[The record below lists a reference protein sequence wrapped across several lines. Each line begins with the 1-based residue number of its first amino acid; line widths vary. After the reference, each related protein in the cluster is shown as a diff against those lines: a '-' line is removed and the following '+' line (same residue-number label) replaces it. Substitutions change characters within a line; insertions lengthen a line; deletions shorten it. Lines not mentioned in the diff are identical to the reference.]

1 MKSLEDLRLDDFR
14 LELKGRSLVPIM
26 QGGMGVNISTAEMA
40 QAVAARG
47 GIGHVSDAMVPDLAD
62 RLFGTG
68 FTRMKALACK
78 ALERTTGEAGFHFPV
93 EKIREAAKLYLG
105 RVMEGRTGEG
115 RIHVNIMEKLTMN
128 ASLETLRARLLGA
141 LDAGV
146 DGISL
151 SAGLHAGSFALM
163 SGHPRFRDACLGVV
177 VSSRRAL
184 NLFMRKS
191 AKTGRLPDY
200 VVVEGPLAGGHL
212 GFGADWQRFSL
223 ADIVRDVKGW
233 LHENALRIP
242 VIAAGGVFTGTDG
255 VRMITEAGADGIQA
269 ATRFAVTRESGLPD
283 AVKQRYFD
291 ARAEDIEVL
300 DTHYSFGF
308 RSVCT
313 NKVVEKPADLNGLIM
328 RSTESPLFVKT
339 ITCLGATPS
348 AMSFTECLSAMSSG
362 VVDGFEGSISTLK
375 DTGAYEYTK
384 KVANTNHFIAT
395 RWLFMAEDVY
405 QSIPEKWRNILDE
418 CCVEAGKWEQE
429 NAENDE
435 ASMIEFLKDKGVEW
449 NDVDI
454 DAFTEACAPVYDW
467 IVDEYGA
474 DPELH
479 QKLVDFLNDY
489 RAKNE

>member
-1 MKSLEDLRLDDFR
+1 M
-14 LELKGRSLVPIM
+14 
-26 QGGMGVNISTAEMA
+26 
-40 QAVAARG
+40 
-47 GIGHVSDAMVPDLAD
+47 
-62 RLFGTG
+62 
-68 FTRMKALACK
+68 
-78 ALERTTGEAGFHFPV
+78 

-291 ARAEDIEVL
+291 ARAEDIEVNGISPTGYPMRMLKSSPAINAALKPQCAAYGYML
-300 DTHYSFGF
+300 DHGGCAYLRAWREAEAAGTAQDGI
-308 RSVCT
+308 R
-313 NKVVEKPADLNGLIM
+313 EKTCLCAQM
-328 RSTESPLFVKT
+328 RSSRVWT
-339 ITCLGATPS
+339 LGAN
-348 AMSFTECLSAMSSG
+348 
-362 VVDGFEGSISTLK
+362 
-375 DTGAYEYTK
+375 GARL
-384 KVANTNHFIAT
+384 A
-395 RWLFMAEDVY
+395 
-405 QSIPEKWRNILDE
+405 
-418 CCVEAGKWEQE
+418 EAGKRDASGRWVLPVDGGGVRRLPFRRGGRGACQTGWMRFIGARGACGQKASRCIPAGV
-429 NAENDE
+429 NRTKRTQNRYDVGTFFPARRPTRADE
-435 ASMIEFLKDKGVEW
+435 AGDGAL
-449 NDVDI
+449 
-454 DAFTEACAPVYDW
+454 
-467 IVDEYGA
+467 DEHEGRRPTSRYGT
-474 DPELH
+474 
-479 QKLVDFLNDY
+479 
-489 RAKNE
+489 

>member
-1 MKSLEDLRLDDFR
+1 MKTLEDLRLDDFR

-291 ARAEDIEVL
+291 ARAEDIEVNGISPTGYPMRMLKSSPAINAALKPQCAAYGYML
-300 DTHYSFGF
+300 DHGGCAYLRAWREAEAAGTAQDGI
-308 RSVCT
+308 R
-313 NKVVEKPADLNGLIM
+313 EKTCLCAQM
-328 RSTESPLFVKT
+328 RSSRVWT
-339 ITCLGATPS
+339 LGAN
-348 AMSFTECLSAMSSG
+348 
-362 VVDGFEGSISTLK
+362 
-375 DTGAYEYTK
+375 GARL
-384 KVANTNHFIAT
+384 A
-395 RWLFMAEDVY
+395 
-405 QSIPEKWRNILDE
+405 
-418 CCVEAGKWEQE
+418 EAGKRDASGRWVLPST
-429 NAENDE
+429 AEVFD
-435 ASMIEFLKDKGVEW
+435 
-449 NDVDI
+449 
-454 DAFTEACAPVYDW
+454 
-467 IVDEYGA
+467 
-474 DPELH
+474 
-479 QKLVDFLNDY
+479 DY
-489 RAKNE
+489 RFGVAGEVHARRDGCGS

>member
-1 MKSLEDLRLDDFR
+1 
-14 LELKGRSLVPIM
+14 
-26 QGGMGVNISTAEMA
+26 
-40 QAVAARG
+40 
-47 GIGHVSDAMVPDLAD
+47 
-62 RLFGTG
+62 
-68 FTRMKALACK
+68 
-78 ALERTTGEAGFHFPV
+78 
-93 EKIREAAKLYLG
+93 
-105 RVMEGRTGEG
+105 
-115 RIHVNIMEKLTMN
+115 MN

-255 VRMITEAGADGIQA
+255 VRMITEAGADGIQV

-291 ARAEDIEVL
+291 ARAEDIEVNGISPTGYPMRMLKSSPAINAALKPQCAAYGYML
-300 DTHYSFGF
+300 DHGGCAYLRAWREAEAAGTAQDGI
-308 RSVCT
+308 R
-313 NKVVEKPADLNGLIM
+313 EKTCLCAQM
-328 RSTESPLFVKT
+328 RSSRVWT
-339 ITCLGATPS
+339 LGAN
-348 AMSFTECLSAMSSG
+348 
-362 VVDGFEGSISTLK
+362 
-375 DTGAYEYTK
+375 GARL
-384 KVANTNHFIAT
+384 A
-395 RWLFMAEDVY
+395 
-405 QSIPEKWRNILDE
+405 
-418 CCVEAGKWEQE
+418 EAGKRDASGRWVLPST
-429 NAENDE
+429 AEVFD
-435 ASMIEFLKDKGVEW
+435 
-449 NDVDI
+449 
-454 DAFTEACAPVYDW
+454 
-467 IVDEYGA
+467 
-474 DPELH
+474 
-479 QKLVDFLNDY
+479 DY
-489 RAKNE
+489 RFGVADEVHARRDGCGS

>member
-283 AVKQRYFD
+283 VVKQRYFD
-291 ARAEDIEVL
+291 ARAEDIEVNGISPTGYPMRMLKSSPAINAALKPQCAAYGYML
-300 DTHYSFGF
+300 DHGGWAGLRGLRGSARGCGNGAG
-308 RSVCT
+308 RHPG
-313 NKVVEKPADLNGLIM
+313 EDLPLRADAQLTRLDARCERGKA
-328 RSTESPLFVKT
+328 RGGGEAG
-339 ITCLGATPS
+339 CLGQVGAS
-348 AMSFTECLSAMSSG
+348 
-362 VVDGFEGSISTLK
+362 VDGGGVRRLPFRRGGRGACQ
-375 DTGAYEYTK
+375 TGWMRFIGARGACGQKASRCIPAGVNRTK
-384 KVANTNHFIAT
+384 RTQNRYDVGTFFPARRPT
-395 RWLFMAEDVY
+395 RADEAGDGA
-405 QSIPEKWRNILDE
+405 LDE
-418 CCVEAGKWEQE
+418 HEGRRPT
-429 NAENDE
+429 
-435 ASMIEFLKDKGVEW
+435 SR
-449 NDVDI
+449 
-454 DAFTEACAPVYDW
+454 
-467 IVDEYGA
+467 YGT
-474 DPELH
+474 
-479 QKLVDFLNDY
+479 
-489 RAKNE
+489 

>member
-291 ARAEDIEVL
+291 ARAEDIEVNGISPTGYPMRMLKSSPAINAALKPQCAAYGYML
-300 DTHYSFGF
+300 DHGGCAYLRAWREAEAAGT
-308 RSVCT
+308 
-313 NKVVEKPADLNGLIM
+313 AQ
-328 RSTESPLFVKT
+328 
-339 ITCLGATPS
+339 
-348 AMSFTECLSAMSSG
+348 
-362 VVDGFEGSISTLK
+362 DG
-375 DTGAYEYTK
+375 TK
-384 KVANTNHFIAT
+384 
-395 RWLFMAEDVY
+395 
-405 QSIPEKWRNILDE
+405 
-418 CCVEAGKWEQE
+418 
-429 NAENDE
+429 
-435 ASMIEFLKDKGVEW
+435 
-449 NDVDI
+449 
-454 DAFTEACAPVYDW
+454 
-467 IVDEYGA
+467 
-474 DPELH
+474 
-479 QKLVDFLNDY
+479 
-489 RAKNE
+489 

>member
-1 MKSLEDLRLDDFR
+1 
-14 LELKGRSLVPIM
+14 M

-93 EKIREAAKLYLG
+93 EKLREAAKLYLG

-242 VIAAGGVFTGTDG
+242 VIAAGGIASADQVNALLAMGAAGVSVGTALLTTAESSACDAHRYYAEFG
-255 VRMITEAGADGIQA
+255 TACDTVL
-269 ATRFAVTRESGLPD
+269 TRIYNGRLS
-283 AVKQRYFD
+283 R
-291 ARAEDIEVL
+291 VL
-300 DTHYSFGF
+300 
-308 RSVCT
+308 
-313 NKVVEKPADLNGLIM
+313 
-328 RSTESPLFVKT
+328 
-339 ITCLGATPS
+339 
-348 AMSFTECLSAMSSG
+348 
-362 VVDGFEGSISTLK
+362 
-375 DTGAYEYTK
+375 
-384 KVANTNHFIAT
+384 
-395 RWLFMAEDVY
+395 
-405 QSIPEKWRNILDE
+405 RNAL
-418 CCVEAGKWEQE
+418 VEALDDWELMTAGYPAQKALMGPLDRCASE
-429 NAENDE
+429 VGRNDLVMLPLGQS
-435 ASMIEFLKDKGVEW
+435 AGRS
-449 NDVDI
+449 
-454 DAFTEACAPVYDW
+454 AYRRT
-467 IVDEYGA
+467 A
-474 DPELH
+474 DCVHALFPR
-479 QKLVDFLNDY
+479 
-489 RAKNE
+489 RAD

>member
-151 SAGLHAGSFALM
+151 SAGLHAGSFA
-163 SGHPRFRDACLGVV
+163 
-177 VSSRRAL
+177 
-184 NLFMRKS
+184 FMRKS

-291 ARAEDIEVL
+291 ARAEDIEVNGISPTGYPMRMLKSSPAINAALKPQCAAYGYML
-300 DTHYSFGF
+300 DHGGCAYLRAWREAEAAGTAQDGI
-308 RSVCT
+308 R
-313 NKVVEKPADLNGLIM
+313 EKTCLCAQM
-328 RSTESPLFVKT
+328 RSSRVWT
-339 ITCLGATPS
+339 LGAN
-348 AMSFTECLSAMSSG
+348 
-362 VVDGFEGSISTLK
+362 
-375 DTGAYEYTK
+375 GARL
-384 KVANTNHFIAT
+384 A
-395 RWLFMAEDVY
+395 
-405 QSIPEKWRNILDE
+405 
-418 CCVEAGKWEQE
+418 EAGKRDASGRWVLPST
-429 NAENDE
+429 AEVFD
-435 ASMIEFLKDKGVEW
+435 
-449 NDVDI
+449 
-454 DAFTEACAPVYDW
+454 
-467 IVDEYGA
+467 
-474 DPELH
+474 
-479 QKLVDFLNDY
+479 DY
-489 RAKNE
+489 RFGVADEVHARRDGCGS

>member
-40 QAVAARG
+40 QAVAACG

-68 FTRMKALACK
+68 FTRMKTIACK
-78 ALERTTGEAGFHFPV
+78 AVEKTTGEAGFHFPV

-105 RVMEGRTGEG
+105 RVMEGKTGEG
-115 RIHVNIMEKLTMN
+115 LIHVNIMEKLTMN

-163 SGHPRFRDACLGVV
+163 SEHPRFRDACLGVV

-212 GFGADWQRFSL
+212 GFGADWRNFAL

-233 LHENALRIP
+233 LEENLLRIP

-255 VRMITEAGADGIQA
+255 VRMIMEAGADGIQA
-269 ATRFAVTRESGLPD
+269 ATRFAVTKESGLPD
-283 AVKQRYFD
+283 AVKQHYFD
-291 ARAEDIEVL
+291 ARPEDIEVNGISPTGYPMRMLKSSPAINAALKPQCAAYGYML
-300 DTHYSFGF
+300 DHGGCAYLKAWRAAEAEGTTEEGI
-308 RSVCT
+308 R
-313 NKVVEKPADLNGLIM
+313 EKTCLCAQM
-328 RSTESPLFVKT
+328 RSCRVWT
-339 ITCLGATPS
+339 LGAN
-348 AMSFTECLSAMSSG
+348 
-362 VVDGFEGSISTLK
+362 GSRL
-375 DTGAYEYTK
+375 A
-384 KVANTNHFIAT
+384 
-395 RWLFMAEDVY
+395 
-405 QSIPEKWRNILDE
+405 
-418 CCVEAGKWEQE
+418 EAGERDASGRWVLPST
-429 NAENDE
+429 AEVFD
-435 ASMIEFLKDKGVEW
+435 
-449 NDVDI
+449 
-454 DAFTEACAPVYDW
+454 
-467 IVDEYGA
+467 
-474 DPELH
+474 
-479 QKLVDFLNDY
+479 DY
-489 RAKNE
+489 RLGVADEVHARRDTCGS

>member
-242 VIAAGGVFTGTDG
+242 VIAAGGVFTDG
-255 VRMITEAGADGIQA
+255 RCADDHGGGRGRHSGRDALCGDEGVGAARRRQAALLRRAGGGHRGQRHFADGLSDEDAQVESRDQRRAQA
-269 ATRFAVTRESGLPD
+269 AVRGLRVH
-283 AVKQRYFD
+283 A
-291 ARAEDIEVL
+291 
-300 DTHYSFGF
+300 
-308 RSVCT
+308 
-313 NKVVEKPADLNGLIM
+313 
-328 RSTESPLFVKT
+328 
-339 ITCLGATPS
+339 
-348 AMSFTECLSAMSSG
+348 
-362 VVDGFEGSISTLK
+362 
-375 DTGAYEYTK
+375 
-384 KVANTNHFIAT
+384 
-395 RWLFMAEDVY
+395 
-405 QSIPEKWRNILDE
+405 
-418 CCVEAGKWEQE
+418 
-429 NAENDE
+429 
-435 ASMIEFLKDKGVEW
+435 
-449 NDVDI
+449 
-454 DAFTEACAPVYDW
+454 
-467 IVDEYGA
+467 
-474 DPELH
+474 
-479 QKLVDFLNDY
+479 
-489 RAKNE
+489 

>member
-269 ATRFAVTRESGLPD
+269 ALCGDEGVGAARRRQAALLRRAGGGHRGQRHFADGLSDEDAQVESRDQRRAQAAVRGLRVH
-283 AVKQRYFD
+283 A
-291 ARAEDIEVL
+291 
-300 DTHYSFGF
+300 
-308 RSVCT
+308 
-313 NKVVEKPADLNGLIM
+313 
-328 RSTESPLFVKT
+328 
-339 ITCLGATPS
+339 
-348 AMSFTECLSAMSSG
+348 
-362 VVDGFEGSISTLK
+362 
-375 DTGAYEYTK
+375 
-384 KVANTNHFIAT
+384 
-395 RWLFMAEDVY
+395 
-405 QSIPEKWRNILDE
+405 
-418 CCVEAGKWEQE
+418 
-429 NAENDE
+429 
-435 ASMIEFLKDKGVEW
+435 
-449 NDVDI
+449 
-454 DAFTEACAPVYDW
+454 
-467 IVDEYGA
+467 
-474 DPELH
+474 
-479 QKLVDFLNDY
+479 
-489 RAKNE
+489 

>member
-1 MKSLEDLRLDDFR
+1 
-14 LELKGRSLVPIM
+14 
-26 QGGMGVNISTAEMA
+26 
-40 QAVAARG
+40 
-47 GIGHVSDAMVPDLAD
+47 
-62 RLFGTG
+62 
-68 FTRMKALACK
+68 MKALACK

-269 ATRFAVTRESGLPD
+269 ATRFAVTRESGAARRRQAALLRRAGGGHRGQRHFADGLSDED
-283 AVKQRYFD
+283 AQVESRDQR
-291 ARAEDIEVL
+291 RAQAAV
-300 DTHYSFGF
+300 
-308 RSVCT
+308 R
-313 NKVVEKPADLNGLIM
+313 GL
-328 RSTESPLFVKT
+328 RVH
-339 ITCLGATPS
+339 A
-348 AMSFTECLSAMSSG
+348 
-362 VVDGFEGSISTLK
+362 
-375 DTGAYEYTK
+375 
-384 KVANTNHFIAT
+384 
-395 RWLFMAEDVY
+395 
-405 QSIPEKWRNILDE
+405 
-418 CCVEAGKWEQE
+418 
-429 NAENDE
+429 
-435 ASMIEFLKDKGVEW
+435 
-449 NDVDI
+449 
-454 DAFTEACAPVYDW
+454 
-467 IVDEYGA
+467 
-474 DPELH
+474 
-479 QKLVDFLNDY
+479 
-489 RAKNE
+489 

>member
-1 MKSLEDLRLDDFR
+1 
-14 LELKGRSLVPIM
+14 M

-184 NLFMRKS
+184 NLFMSCLLYTSVAESGAGTRHPH
-191 AKTGRLPDY
+191 AGRELDARSCARAH
-200 VVVEGPLAGGHL
+200 VRAEQGPL
-212 GFGADWQRFSL
+212 
-223 ADIVRDVKGW
+223 
-233 LHENALRIP
+233 
-242 VIAAGGVFTGTDG
+242 
-255 VRMITEAGADGIQA
+255 
-269 ATRFAVTRESGLPD
+269 
-283 AVKQRYFD
+283 
-291 ARAEDIEVL
+291 
-300 DTHYSFGF
+300 
-308 RSVCT
+308 
-313 NKVVEKPADLNGLIM
+313 
-328 RSTESPLFVKT
+328 
-339 ITCLGATPS
+339 
-348 AMSFTECLSAMSSG
+348 
-362 VVDGFEGSISTLK
+362 
-375 DTGAYEYTK
+375 
-384 KVANTNHFIAT
+384 
-395 RWLFMAEDVY
+395 
-405 QSIPEKWRNILDE
+405 
-418 CCVEAGKWEQE
+418 
-429 NAENDE
+429 
-435 ASMIEFLKDKGVEW
+435 
-449 NDVDI
+449 
-454 DAFTEACAPVYDW
+454 
-467 IVDEYGA
+467 
-474 DPELH
+474 
-479 QKLVDFLNDY
+479 
-489 RAKNE
+489 

>member
-78 ALERTTGEAGFHFPV
+78 A
-93 EKIREAAKLYLG
+93 
-105 RVMEGRTGEG
+105 
-115 RIHVNIMEKLTMN
+115 
-128 ASLETLRARLLGA
+128 LETLRARLLGA

-291 ARAEDIEVL
+291 ARAEDIEVNGISPTGYPMRMLKSSPAINAALKPQCAAYGYML
-300 DTHYSFGF
+300 DHGGCAYLRAWREAEAAGTAQDGI
-308 RSVCT
+308 R
-313 NKVVEKPADLNGLIM
+313 EKTCLCAQM
-328 RSTESPLFVKT
+328 RSSRVWT
-339 ITCLGATPS
+339 LGAN
-348 AMSFTECLSAMSSG
+348 
-362 VVDGFEGSISTLK
+362 
-375 DTGAYEYTK
+375 GARL
-384 KVANTNHFIAT
+384 A
-395 RWLFMAEDVY
+395 
-405 QSIPEKWRNILDE
+405 
-418 CCVEAGKWEQE
+418 EAGKRDASGRWVLPST
-429 NAENDE
+429 AEVFD
-435 ASMIEFLKDKGVEW
+435 
-449 NDVDI
+449 
-454 DAFTEACAPVYDW
+454 
-467 IVDEYGA
+467 
-474 DPELH
+474 
-479 QKLVDFLNDY
+479 DY
-489 RAKNE
+489 RFGVADEVHARRDGCGS

>member
-255 VRMITEAGADGIQA
+255 VRMITEAGD
-269 ATRFAVTRESGLPD
+269 R
-283 AVKQRYFD
+283 K
-291 ARAEDIEVL
+291 
-300 DTHYSFGF
+300 
-308 RSVCT
+308 SV
-313 NKVVEKPADLNGLIM
+313 V
-328 RSTESPLFVKT
+328 
-339 ITCLGATPS
+339 
-348 AMSFTECLSAMSSG
+348 
-362 VVDGFEGSISTLK
+362 
-375 DTGAYEYTK
+375 
-384 KVANTNHFIAT
+384 
-395 RWLFMAEDVY
+395 
-405 QSIPEKWRNILDE
+405 
-418 CCVEAGKWEQE
+418 
-429 NAENDE
+429 
-435 ASMIEFLKDKGVEW
+435 
-449 NDVDI
+449 
-454 DAFTEACAPVYDW
+454 
-467 IVDEYGA
+467 
-474 DPELH
+474 
-479 QKLVDFLNDY
+479 
-489 RAKNE
+489 

>member
-255 VRMITEAGADGIQA
+255 VRMITDALCGDEGVGAARRRQAALLRRAGGGHRGQRHFADGLSDEDAQVESRDQRRAQA
-269 ATRFAVTRESGLPD
+269 AVRGLRVH
-283 AVKQRYFD
+283 A
-291 ARAEDIEVL
+291 
-300 DTHYSFGF
+300 
-308 RSVCT
+308 
-313 NKVVEKPADLNGLIM
+313 
-328 RSTESPLFVKT
+328 
-339 ITCLGATPS
+339 
-348 AMSFTECLSAMSSG
+348 
-362 VVDGFEGSISTLK
+362 
-375 DTGAYEYTK
+375 
-384 KVANTNHFIAT
+384 
-395 RWLFMAEDVY
+395 
-405 QSIPEKWRNILDE
+405 
-418 CCVEAGKWEQE
+418 
-429 NAENDE
+429 
-435 ASMIEFLKDKGVEW
+435 
-449 NDVDI
+449 
-454 DAFTEACAPVYDW
+454 
-467 IVDEYGA
+467 
-474 DPELH
+474 
-479 QKLVDFLNDY
+479 
-489 RAKNE
+489 

>member
-269 ATRFAVTRESGLPD
+269 ATRVAVTRESGLPD

-291 ARAEDIEVL
+291 ARAEDIEVNGISPTGYPMRMLKSSPAINAALKPQCAAYGYML
-300 DTHYSFGF
+300 DHGGCAYLRPGARPRLRERRRTASGRRPAFARRCAAHASG
-308 RSVCT
+308 RSVRTGQGSRRRGSGMPRAGGCFRRRRRCST
-313 NKVVEKPADLNGLIM
+313 TTVSAWRTRCMPDGMDAVHRGA
-328 RSTESPLFVKT
+328 RSVRTKGEQMYPCGRESYKT
-339 ITCLGATPS
+339 HAK
-348 AMSFTECLSAMSSG
+348 
-362 VVDGFEGSISTLK
+362 SI
-375 DTGAYEYTK
+375 
-384 KVANTNHFIAT
+384 
-395 RWLFMAEDVY
+395 
-405 QSIPEKWRNILDE
+405 
-418 CCVEAGKWEQE
+418 
-429 NAENDE
+429 
-435 ASMIEFLKDKGVEW
+435 
-449 NDVDI
+449 
-454 DAFTEACAPVYDW
+454 
-467 IVDEYGA
+467 
-474 DPELH
+474 
-479 QKLVDFLNDY
+479 
-489 RAKNE
+489 